1 VKAGKAEF
9 YQQRPNPVVGYSR
22 RMTHLRFTLCLAIT
36 VGLTACSTMSSERYL
51 GSVVTS
57 EPGAMARCQY
67 LGDISG
73 NSGLFGFFALKGADN
88 VKQELLRRADV
99 QGATHVVW
107 DRPDVNYNGTT
118 VVGKTYRCPP
128 PVQDTK
134 P

>member
-1 VKAGKAEF
+1 MK
-9 YQQRPNPVVGYSR
+9 
-22 RMTHLRFTLCLAIT
+22 HLRIPLCLAL
-36 VGLTACSTMSSERYL
+36 VASLTACGTMSSERYA
-51 GSVVTS
+51 GNVIAS

-118 VVGKTYRCPP
+118 VVSKTYRCPP
-128 PVQDTK
+128 TPQDK

>member
-1 VKAGKAEF
+1 
-9 YQQRPNPVVGYSR
+9 
-22 RMTHLRFTLCLAIT
+22 MTHLRLILCLT
-36 VGLTACSTMSSERYL
+36 LTAGLAACATMSSERYA
-51 GSVVTS
+51 GPVVAS
-57 EPGAMARCQY
+57 EPGAMARCRY

-107 DRPDVNYNGTT
+107 DRPDVGYNGTT
-118 VVGKTYRCPP
+118 LVAKTYRCPP
-128 PVQDTK
+128 IAQDK

>member
-1 VKAGKAEF
+1 MK
-9 YQQRPNPVVGYSR
+9 
-22 RMTHLRFTLCLAIT
+22 HLRIPFYTAIVLGLA
-36 VGLTACSTMSSERYL
+36 ACGTMSSERYA
-51 GSVVTS
+51 GPVVAS

-88 VKQELLRRADV
+88 ARQELLRRADV

-107 DRPDVNYNGTT
+107 DRPDVGYNGTT
-118 VVGKTYRCPP
+118 VVAKTYRCPP
-128 PVQDTK
+128 TVQDK